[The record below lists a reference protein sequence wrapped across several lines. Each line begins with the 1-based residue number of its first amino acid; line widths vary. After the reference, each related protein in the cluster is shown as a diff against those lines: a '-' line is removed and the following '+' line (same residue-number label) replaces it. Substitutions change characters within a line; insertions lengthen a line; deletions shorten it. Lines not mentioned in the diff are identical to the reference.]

1 MIVSNFM
8 LLNKVHPH
16 EVYNWF
22 ICFALDSYDWV
33 MIQNVYSM
41 GQYADGGLT
50 TRRPYISSS
59 AYILKMSDYKKE
71 DWCETWDEL
80 FKKFLKDNKTKL
92 KHTIY
97 ARK

>member
-1 MIVSNFM
+1 
-8 LLNKVHPH
+8 
-16 EVYNWF
+16 
-22 ICFALDSYDWV
+22 
-33 MIQNVYSM
+33 M